1 MPGPGAHFF
10 YAMSSGLALNSLSK
24 NQFGAHHVLFYTMH
38 VLSSSLF
45 KLYSQASLTIIQCF
59 LLGSAG
65 GLSHFFLDYLFEV
78 NTQLQGD
85 ISKQV
90 YLDSILVVLGLLALL
105 FFFFFYIYR
114 FQTETPQASVQKSPP
129 PQRSLFAA
137 LQSLFVGALRLLPF
151 RMPTLETSA
160 QRTSLPRTILASI
173 IAWFRSNVP
182 ELWCLK
188 GFLVR
193 SVRLASFKMAVVLF
207 LVASGYVKWLEFYKT
222 SWKRPGIGEEA
233 DVGVI
238 IFMAKYFVLPH
249 LLCLLSMH
257 RDQ

>member
-1 MPGPGAHFF
+1 MIAAFICDI
-10 YAMSSGLALNSLSK
+10 
-24 NQFGAHHVLFYTMH
+24 
-38 VLSSSLF
+38 
-45 KLYSQASLTIIQCF
+45 YSDCVWWTIE
-59 LLGSAG
+59 
-65 GLSHFFLDYLFEV
+65 GLSWF
-78 NTQLQGD
+78 
-85 ISKQV
+85 
-90 YLDSILVVLGLLALL
+90 L
-105 FFFFFYIYR
+105 FFSFISR
-114 FQTETPQASVQKSPP
+114 FQPETPQASVQKSHP
-129 PQRSLFAA
+129 PQRSLLAA

-173 IAWFRSNVP
+173 IAWFRSNFP

-188 GFLVR
+188 AFLVR
-193 SVRLASFKMAVVLF
+193 SVRLTSFKMAVVLF

-257 RDQ
+257 RDQWSCICLHSMTSLHHLIWSTLIELITCINFSVSSSGID